1 MLNHRTWHRR
11 LVAPFKGDGEAVQ
24 RVSAAALLGT
34 LVPVGLAGSWL
45 AHPHTPPTP
54 ALLVSAAV
62 LVVLAGR
69 CLMRRPIP
77 GWVWAIHVLAVPV
90 WWYALQLDVARPPDA
105 YMVLMLVLPVGWV
118 GSWLSLRMTVLSIA
132 LESAALAAATL
143 RGAAGGATVLET
155 AAGIVVLT
163 VVGLMGYSQLVAL
176 REART
181 AAEADAY
188 TDPLTGARSRRY
200 GLVRLEA
207 ELGQDLMRRP
217 ERPALVMLDIDWF
230 KLVNDV
236 NGHPVGDEVL
246 QELVRRVHSLLR
258 AGDELVRWGGEEFL
272 ILLPNTADLGTAM
285 AIAERVRGAARERPF
300 STAAGLIP
308 ITISAGVA
316 VVVDAGETADT
327 VIARADA
334 ALYAAKRGGRNR
346 VLAAPPGTA
355 AATPSA

>member
-207 ELGQDLMRRP
+207 ELGAEPDAPARAARTRDARHRLVQAGLRRERASRRRRSPAGARPARALVAARGRRAGPVGRRGVPDPAPEHGRPGHRDGDRRTCPRRRARNGRSRRP
-217 ERPALVMLDIDWF
+217 
-230 KLVNDV
+230 
-236 NGHPVGDEVL
+236 
-246 QELVRRVHSLLR
+246 R
-258 AGDELVRWGGEEFL
+258 A
-272 ILLPNTADLGTAM
+272 
-285 AIAERVRGAARERPF
+285 
-300 STAAGLIP
+300 
-308 ITISAGVA
+308 
-316 VVVDAGETADT
+316 
-327 VIARADA
+327 
-334 ALYAAKRGGRNR
+334 
-346 VLAAPPGTA
+346 
-355 AATPSA
+355 